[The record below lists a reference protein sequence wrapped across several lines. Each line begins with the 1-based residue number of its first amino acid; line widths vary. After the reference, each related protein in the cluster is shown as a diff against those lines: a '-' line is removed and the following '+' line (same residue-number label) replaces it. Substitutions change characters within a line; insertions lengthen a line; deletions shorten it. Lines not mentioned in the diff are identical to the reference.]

1 MFSLKLTLN
10 VLTFGNNYI
19 LAVPSL
25 KSDRYDKVLSAG
37 DKMIIK
43 KKQEQ
48 RDLPSEKTQPV
59 NVYMLVR

>member
-19 LAVPSL
+19 LAVSSL
-25 KSDRYDKVLSAG
+25 KSDRYGKGLSVG

-48 RDLPSEKTQPV
+48 RDLPSEKPQLV
-59 NVYMLVR
+59 NVYTMVR